1 MPIRSFNAIRVA
13 GLWPNRAFQSC
24 KKRLSV
30 GMFKWLSMPSIAWE
44 KQWTSTTFGKTTFT
58 VLMAAPLTEAPS
70 LIAAQRLLFCTLY
83 CCARTVMI
91 SRAKSSPFRDF
102 TISCKRTRR
111 CFISQSA
118 VINLTTIASASPSHV
133 VPSYMTETLWP
144 DISPL
149 IISSSSLVVSWSTIP
164 SGEAPRI
171 PEEWNQIPV
180 SLTVF
185 PVFKVKALIASSSLL
200 TPHCTAFTLERSYSP
215 RRRFR
220 SEGVTRLAFR
230 TLPKLLAVR
239 RPLLAKCQAGLSRWP
254 TVTLLIFN
262 ISSSSILDR
271 QTKQSSCWSPLVW
284 RNSSENII
292 SSIVGIGSSL
302 KAGGSGLS
310 SQQRPVNLPYCL
322 RSLYSCALSTCTG
335 FLPKAVY
342 FLGGGNISATAWAES
357 DVFDFLFLHWHS
369 TSVLLRLWMP
379 CIKSAAAWLHLNA
392 PLGHSHSVDLISC
405 CSSK

>member
-1 MPIRSFNAIRVA
+1 MIRF
-13 GLWPNRAFQSC
+13 
-24 KKRLSV
+24 LSV
-30 GMFKWLSMPSIAWE
+30 YGHLA
-44 KQWTSTTFGKTTFT
+44 
-58 VLMAAPLTEAPS
+58 
-70 LIAAQRLLFCTLY
+70 
-83 CCARTVMI
+83 
-91 SRAKSSPFRDF
+91 SRA
-102 TISCKRTRR
+102 
-111 CFISQSA
+111 
-118 VINLTTIASASPSHV
+118 
-133 VPSYMTETLWP
+133 
-144 DISPL
+144 
-149 IISSSSLVVSWSTIP
+149 VSWSTIR

-171 PEEWNQIPV
+171 SEEWNQIPV

-254 TVTLLIFN
+254 TVILLIFN
-262 ISSSSILDR
+262 ISSSSILNCR
-271 QTKQSSCWSPLVW
+271 AKLSSCCWSPLVW

-310 SQQRPVNLPYCL
+310 SQQRLVNLPYCL
-322 RSLYSCALSTCTG
+322 RSSYSCALSTCTG

-342 FLGGGNISATAWAES
+342 FLGEGNISATAWAES
-357 DVFDFLFLHWHS
+357 DVFNFLFLHWHS

-392 PLGHSHSVDLISC
+392 PLGHSQSDNLISC

>member
-1 MPIRSFNAIRVA
+1 MPIRSFHTIQVA
-13 GLWPNRAFQSC
+13 GLWPNRAFQS
-24 KKRLSV
+24 
-30 GMFKWLSMPSIAWE
+30 
-44 KQWTSTTFGKTTFT
+44 
-58 VLMAAPLTEAPS
+58 
-70 LIAAQRLLFCTLY
+70 

-118 VINLTTIASASPSHV
+118 VINLTTIGSASPSHV

-180 SLTVF
+180 PLTVF

-200 TPHCTAFTLERSYSP
+200 TPHCTAFTHERSYSP

-220 SEGVTRLAFR
+220 SEGVTYLAFR

-292 SSIVGIGSSL
+292 SSIVGIDSSL
-302 KAGGSGLS
+302 KAGGSELS

-322 RSLYSCALSTCTG
+322 RSSYSCALSTCTG

-392 PLGHSHSVDLISC
+392 PLGHSQSDDLISC

>member
-1 MPIRSFNAIRVA
+1 MVHNPIR
-13 GLWPNRAFQSC
+13 G
-24 KKRLSV
+24 
-30 GMFKWLSMPSIAWE
+30 
-44 KQWTSTTFGKTTFT
+44 STK
-58 VLMAAPLTEAPS
+58 
-70 LIAAQRLLFCTLY
+70 
-83 CCARTVMI
+83 
-91 SRAKSSPFRDF
+91 
-102 TISCKRTRR
+102 
-111 CFISQSA
+111 
-118 VINLTTIASASPSHV
+118 N
-133 VPSYMTETLWP
+133 
-144 DISPL
+144 
-149 IISSSSLVVSWSTIP
+149 
-164 SGEAPRI
+164 
-171 PEEWNQIPV
+171 EWNQIPV

-254 TVTLLIFN
+254 TVILLIFN

-271 QTKQSSCWSPLVW
+271 WTKQSSCCWSPLVW
-284 RNSSENII
+284 GNSSENII

-310 SQQRPVNLPYCL
+310 SQQRPVFKVVYLKCL

-392 PLGHSHSVDLISC
+392 PLGHSHSVD
-405 CSSK
+405 